1 MRRTVPPTA
10 CASARSIASGFQY
23 PDSLRSDDADVRKPC
38 AVIWSFGNPI
48 RRSEAFSVLSLMG
61 RDRVRTEG
69 KTYWPEPER
78 IRMSARIASACRE
91 RGTACGWRI
100 FILPS
105 GIVQTALSKSISLH
119 SIWRI
124 SPGRWN
130 KCGVSFKAA
139 ITAGSP

>member
-1 MRRTVPPTA
+1 M
-10 CASARSIASGFQY
+10 
-23 PDSLRSDDADVRKPC
+23 
-38 AVIWSFGNPI
+38 
-48 RRSEAFSVLSLMG
+48 RRSEAFNVLSLMG
-61 RDRVRTEG
+61 RDRVRTDG
-69 KTYWPEPER
+69 KTYWPEPDK

-91 RGTACGWRI
+91 SGTAWGWRI

-105 GIVQTALSKSISLH
+105 GIVQTALSKLISLH

-130 KCGVSFKAA
+130 RWGVSFNAA